1 MKTFKEFLNET
12 IDIKENLNEMA
23 TVYRDKGKKQL
34 CQVNPDK
41 GRQCLEYFKLYDSD
55 SFDKATKI
63 ARISFREP
71 KYVIHKDENGL
82 QPWIF
87 NNREKKL
94 LIEYLNLKEN
104 FYNRELTYFQ
114 IAIVK
119 HNFESGLGNSEFDCL
134 NKTIELKNNKYLK
147 LDLQIPNYLLL

>member
-1 MKTFKEFLNET
+1 MNKHLL
-12 IDIKENLNEMA
+12 I
-23 TVYRDKGKKQL
+23 R
-34 CQVNPDK
+34 
-41 GRQCLEYFKLYDSD
+41 
-55 SFDKATKI
+55 
-63 ARISFREP
+63 
-71 KYVIHKDENGL
+71 GL

-119 HNFESGLGNSEFDCL
+119 YNFESGLGNSEFDCL
-134 NKTIELKNNKYLK
+134 NKTIELKNNKYLR